1 MILKALLIGAVI
13 YIVYIMFFK
22 QKNPQNSVKKQNT
35 QEENPLVD
43 EMVECANCGVYV
55 EISESILSNG
65 KYYCS
70 KECVVEAKK

>member
-1 MILKALLIGAVI
+1 MILKALLVGAVI

-22 QKNPQNSVKKQNT
+22 QKTVQSSAAKRTKK
-35 QEENPLVD
+35 EEKPEAD
-43 EMVECANCGVYV
+43 EMIECANCGLYV

-70 KECVVEAKK
+70 NECIIEAKK

>member
-1 MILKALLIGAVI
+1 MILKALLVGAVI

-22 QKNPQNSVKKQNT
+22 QKTVQSSAAKRTKK
-35 QEENPLVD
+35 EEQPEVD
-43 EMVECANCGVYV
+43 EMIECANCGLYV

-70 KECVVEAKK
+70 NECIIEAKK

>member
-1 MILKALLIGAVI
+1 MILKALLVGAVI

-22 QKNPQNSVKKQNT
+22 QKNVEKSSTTAKKKEQKPQAN
-35 QEENPLVD
+35 

-55 EISESILSNG
+55 EISESILSSG

-70 KECVVEAKK
+70 DECIKKAGK

>member
-22 QKNPQNSVKKQNT
+22 QKSVATATKKQKK
-35 QEENPLVD
+35 ENKPQAD
-43 EMVECANCGVYV
+43 EMVACANCGVYT
-55 EISESILSNG
+55 EISECILSNG

-70 KECVVEAKK
+70 DECIIEAKK

>member
-22 QKNPQNSVKKQNT
+22 QKVAVQTKEKPNKTKAPEAN
-35 QEENPLVD
+35 
-43 EMVECANCGVYV
+43 EMVECANCGTYTD
-55 EISESILSNG
+55 ISECILSNG

-70 KECVVEAKK
+70 HECVTEAKK

>member
-22 QKNPQNSVKKQNT
+22 QKSMPTNQNKKQEAEVN
-35 QEENPLVD
+35 
-43 EMVECANCGVYV
+43 EMVECAQCGVYI
-55 EISESILSNG
+55 EISEAILSNG

-70 KECVVEAKK
+70 KECIAEAKR